1 MNGDEIIISVD
12 CGGTF
17 TDAVAIKDGV
27 TQIFKVPTTPH
38 DLTVGL
44 FQALDDFR
52 ALGTVIEKAFVK
64 YGHH

>member
-1 MNGDEIIISVD
+1 MNRDEIIISVD

-17 TDAVAIKDGV
+17 TDAVAIRDGV

-44 FQALDDFR
+44 FHFR